1 MVLIAPS
8 ILSADFSKLADE
20 IKKVELAGADW
31 LHVDVMDGAFVPNLT
46 IGAPV
51 VKAIKPHTKLFI
63 DAHLM
68 IFNPENHIKDFAV
81 AGADLITIHMEAYR
95 LARAD
100 KNFLTQDLPNE
111 GPNWWGSETQE
122 EWESQGISSG
132 NYALDKILNTL
143 ELIKSFNIKVGVSI
157 NPATPVS
164 ALEGIL
170 GQVDLVLLMSVNPGF
185 GGQKFKP
192 IVLEKIAQLKNLAC
206 KKNRAIGL
214 NLNAGE
220 LAIEIDGGVNVG
232 PIADNLKKAGANVL
246 VAGSAIYGS
255 ADIAKTIESLK
266 IL

>member
-1 MVLIAPS
+1 MKALTG
-8 ILSADFSKLADE
+8 
-20 IKKVELAGADW
+20 GA
-31 LHVDVMDGAFVPNLT
+31 
-46 IGAPV
+46 
-51 VKAIKPHTKLFI
+51 
-63 DAHLM
+63 
-68 IFNPENHIKDFAV
+68 
-81 AGADLITIHMEAYR
+81 
-95 LARAD
+95 
-100 KNFLTQDLPNE
+100 
-111 GPNWWGSETQE
+111 
-122 EWESQGISSG
+122 QGISSG